1 MTETTLPGNL
11 ILGGLAY
18 GVTSSHKNL
27 PGLLFL
33 LTKEVPSLRI
43 LCVDD
48 DEDTR
53 SLLEH
58 LLGFADLEAISVQD
72 TEAAL
77 RLIEKEQF
85 SLYIIDGQ
93 LPGVSGLGLC
103 EEIRKRDQRTP
114 IIIFSGHAYASDREA
129 GMLAG
134 ANVYLV
140 KPDTSEIVPAIKRLL
155 ERARA
160 ANS

>member
-1 MTETTLPGNL
+1 M
-11 ILGGLAY
+11 
-18 GVTSSHKNL
+18 
-27 PGLLFL
+27 
-33 LTKEVPSLRI
+33 RI

-53 SLLEH
+53 SLLEN
-58 LLGFADLEAISVQD
+58 LLEYSDLEAIAVQD
-72 TEAAL
+72 TAAAL
-77 RLIEKEQF
+77 LLIGKEQF

-103 EEIRKRDQRTP
+103 EQIRQFDQKTP
-114 IIIFSGHAYASDREA
+114 IIIFSGHGYAKDREA

-140 KPDTSEIVPAIKRLL
+140 KPNTSEIVPTVKRLL
-155 ERARA
+155 EEARI